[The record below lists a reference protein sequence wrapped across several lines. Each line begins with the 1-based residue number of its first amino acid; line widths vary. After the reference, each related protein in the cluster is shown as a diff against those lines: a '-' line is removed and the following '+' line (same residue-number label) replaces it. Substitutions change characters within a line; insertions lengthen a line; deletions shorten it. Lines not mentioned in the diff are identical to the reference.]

1 MKMIR
6 GEKEEEDCK
15 KRRKNE
21 EGGSEITR
29 KELEKGK

>member
-15 KRRKNE
+15 KRRKKE